1 MKAISAFILII
12 GLLIIRRKKKYLNY
26 KYTINILDHHLVLY
40 LTLLAAFVY
49 GLRQVITSWLAAET
63 EDTSRRLDDTS
74 DGLSLVIQISLQS
87 FLLRLQR
94 RKFVQMNQIFII
106 NVFSN
111 LSLWVLEVY
120 QIANSLASDIRIT
133 DFTIILYLFVS
144 LNRFYSAL
152 VFYQF
157 WKSN

>member
-1 MKAISAFILII
+1 M
-12 GLLIIRRKKKYLNY
+12 NY
-26 KYTINILDHHLVLY
+26 KYKMNFLDYHFVLY

-49 GLRQVITSWLAAET
+49 GLRQVLITSLAEET
-63 EDTSRRLDDTS
+63 QLEDIC
-74 DGLSLVIQISLQS
+74 DGLSLIIQITLQS

-94 RKFVQMNQIFII
+94 RKFVQMDQIFIVS
-106 NVFSN
+106 VFAN

-120 QIANSLASDIRIT
+120 QIANSLAINIPIT
-133 DFTIILYLFVS
+133 NFTVILYLFVS

-152 VFYQF
+152 IFYQF